1 MKKIVLSAIAAA
13 VLSATSAFAA
23 DMPVKAK
30 MMPAPEPSPWDW
42 AFGSALMSDYNFR
55 GISQSNRGESVTAYS
70 ETRYNA
76 TSAVQLYFGQQYWAV
91 TLPTNPTCECDI
103 YGGIRPT
110 VGSLTFDLG
119 AIYYWYTKEKQHAT
133 GAIPVAPFPAYP
145 NGNMTLRD
153 TDFWEVYGKVTWDA
167 IKDKLALGANVYYS
181 PSWLKTGASGT
192 YASVTAKFT
201 GDPVK
206 VNLMGMNEIGW
217 YVSGEVGHYF
227 LGTTNFVPPI
237 LVNPIT
243 GIGGVPL
250 PDYTTWN
257 AGLAFTYKVATL
269 DLRYYDTD
277 LSKAKCNVLTGD
289 PNATFA
295 AGNVTPL
302 NPGGFGSKWCGAAFV
317 AAMKFDLTFM
327 TNVK

>member
-1 MKKIVLSAIAAA
+1 MKKIVLSAIAVAL
-13 VLSATSAFAA
+13 LSATSAFAA

-30 MMPAPEPSPWDW
+30 APAPEPSPWDW

-76 TSAVQLYFGQQYWAV
+76 TSNVQLYFGQQYWAV

-103 YGGIRPT
+103 YAGIRPT
-110 VGSLTFDLG
+110 VGPLSFDLG
-119 AIYYWYTKEKQHAT
+119 AIYYWYPREKQHASFSVPPGT
-133 GAIPVAPFPAYP
+133 FPNFP
-145 NGNMTLRD
+145 NGNSTLKD

-167 IKDKLALGANVYYS
+167 IKDKLAIGANVYYS

-192 YASVTAKFT
+192 YASVTAKYT

-206 VNLMGMNEIGW
+206 LNLMGMNEIGW

-227 LGTTNFVPPI
+227 LGTTNLVPGVFVPAI
-237 LVNPIT
+237 N
-243 GIGGVPL
+243 L
-250 PDYTTWN
+250 PDYSTWN

-277 LSKAKCNVLTGD
+277 LSKVNCNVLTGD
-289 PNATFA
+289 PTATLA
-295 AGNVTPL
+295 PAGL
-302 NPGGFGSKWCGAAFV
+302 GSKWCGAAYV
-317 AAMKFDLTFM
+317 AAMKFDLTM
-327 TNVK
+327 MANVK

>member
-1 MKKIVLSAIAAA
+1 

-30 MMPAPEPSPWDW
+30 MMPAPESSPWDG
-42 AFGSALMSDYNFR
+42 AFGGALMTDYNFR

-76 TSAVQLYFGQQYWAV
+76 TSNMQLYFGQQYWAV

-103 YGGIRPT
+103 YAGIRPT
-110 VGSLTFDLG
+110 VGPLSFDLG
-119 AIYYWYTKEKQHAT
+119 AIYYWYPRERQHAT
-133 GAIPVAPFPAYP
+133 GAIPAAVFPAFP
-145 NGNMTLRD
+145 NGNATLKD

-167 IKDKLALGANVYYS
+167 IKDKLAIGANVYYS
-181 PSWLKTGASGT
+181 PSWLKTGANGT

-206 VNLMGMNEIGW
+206 VNLLGMNEIGW
-217 YVSGEVGHYF
+217 YISGEVGHYF
-227 LGTTNFVPPI
+227 LGTTNVVPGVFVPAI
-237 LVNPIT
+237 N
-243 GIGGVPL
+243 L
-250 PDYTTWN
+250 PDYSTWN

-277 LSKAKCNVLTGD
+277 LSKANCNVLTGD
-289 PNATFA
+289 PNAAFA
-295 AGNVTPL
+295 AGNVTAL
-302 NPGGFGSKWCGAAFV
+302 NPGGMGSKWCGAAFV
-317 AAMKFDLTFM
+317 AAMKFDLTM
-327 TNVK
+327 MANIK

>member
-1 MKKIVLSAIAAA
+1 MKKIVLTAIAAA
-13 VLSATSAFAA
+13 LLSATSAFAA
-23 DMPVKAK
+23 DMPVKVK
-30 MMPAPEPSPWDW
+30 PPAPEPSPWDW
-42 AFGSALMSDYNFR
+42 AFGSALLTDYNFR

-76 TSAVQLYFGQQYWAV
+76 TSNMQLYFGTQYWAV

-103 YGGIRPT
+103 YAGIRPT
-110 VGSLTFDLG
+110 IGSLSFDLG
-119 AIYYWYTKEKQHAT
+119 AIYYWYPRERQHAT
-133 GAIPVAPFPAYP
+133 GAIPAAVFPAFP
-145 NGNMTLRD
+145 NGNATLRD
-153 TDFWEVYGKVTWDA
+153 TDFWEVYGKVTWEA
-167 IKDKLALGANVYYS
+167 IKDRLSFGGNVYYS

-217 YVSGEVGHYF
+217 YVSGEVGYYA
-227 LGTTNFVPPI
+227 LGTTSFVPPI

-257 AGLAFTYKVATL
+257 AGLALTWKVATL
-269 DLRYYDTD
+269 DLRAYGTD
-277 LSKAKCNVLTGD
+277 LKRTECNVLTSD
-289 PNATFA
+289 PNAT
-295 AGNVTPL
+295 
-302 NPGGFGSKWCGAAFV
+302 PGGTPIAFANPAGMRSSWCSTTFIAAF
-317 AAMKFDLTFM
+317 KFDLTAM
-327 TNVK
+327 TNLK